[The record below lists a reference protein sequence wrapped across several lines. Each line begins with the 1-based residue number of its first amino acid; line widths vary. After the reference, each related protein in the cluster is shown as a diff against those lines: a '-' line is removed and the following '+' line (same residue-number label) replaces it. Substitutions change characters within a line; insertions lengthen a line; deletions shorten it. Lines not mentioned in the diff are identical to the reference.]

1 MYHCP
6 PLWYA
11 SEEKPSNSWISSSP
25 SVLIPIASPA
35 AEAMGITG
43 ERGVIKRERT
53 VKTAANFVLMIASP
67 YTPYN
72 HFELPGNHQCFR
84 GYKHTAA
91 SPISRQTR
99 DAAKRT
105 AVSRSV

>member
-11 SEEKPSNSWISSSP
+11 SEEKPSNSWISSIP

-53 VKTAANFVLMIASP
+53 AKTAANYVLMIESP
-67 YTPYN
+67 YR
-72 HFELPGNHQCFR
+72 HFELPGNDQCFR
-84 GYKHTAA
+84 GYKNTAI
-91 SPISRQTR
+91 SPISRQIR
-99 DAAKRT
+99 DAAKRST
-105 AVSRSV
+105 VPRSV